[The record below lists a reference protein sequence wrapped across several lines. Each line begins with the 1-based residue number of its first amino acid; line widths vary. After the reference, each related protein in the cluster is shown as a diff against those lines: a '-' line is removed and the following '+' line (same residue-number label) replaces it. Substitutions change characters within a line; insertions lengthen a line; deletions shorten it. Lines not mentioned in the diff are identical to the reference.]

1 MPAIAAIGAVP
12 TTSVTALARL
22 ADTST
27 TAAATGAGGAGGAD
41 FASKVSGAIADLSA
55 TQNAADDLAVQAASG
70 TLADVHD
77 YTIAATEAALAT
89 ELTVAV
95 RNKALE
101 AFNQI
106 MNLPL

>member
-1 MPAIAAIGAVP
+1 MPGIEAIGALATPHV
-12 TTSVTALARL
+12 SALARL
-22 ADTST
+22 ADTNT
-27 TAAATGAGGAGGAD
+27 TAVAGTSGAGGDFGSRVTGALE
-41 FASKVSGAIADLSA
+41 ALSA
-55 TQNAADDLAVQAASG
+55 SHQAADQLAVQAATGS
-70 TLADVHD
+70 LADVHD

>member
-1 MPAIAAIGAVP
+1 VPGIEAIGALATP
-12 TTSVTALARL
+12 SITSLARL
-22 ADTST
+22 VDTNT
-27 TAAATGAGGAGGAD
+27 VAAASPTGGGDFGSRVTGALEA
-41 FASKVSGAIADLSA
+41 LSA
-55 TQNAADDLAVQAASG
+55 THQTADQLAVQAATG

>member
-1 MPAIAAIGAVP
+1 MPGIESIAAIAP
-12 TTSVTALARL
+12 SSVTALARL
-22 ADTST
+22 ADTN
-27 TAAATGAGGAGGAD
+27 TAAATGATSGAD
-41 FASKVSGAIADLSA
+41 FGSRVTGALEALSA
-55 TQNAADDLAVQAASG
+55 THQHADQLAVQAATG